1 VIDIFSQYGN
11 TREQASRSNR
21 TASVGGDE
29 LPHGLSGKQYSE
41 MERRFASLDPQ
52 IVSSGSPRSA
62 MGDMLDGLLPDGASW
77 TRGAKAGMP
86 RQAAG
91 NNLGQGQDYGNAY
104 LTNER
109 PYQPE
114 FESPDRQQY
123 PVHRILAN
131 RYWRL
136 FYKLDPVIGTAVD
149 MFAEL
154 PWSDFQLSG
163 DGVDGEIRDTLETM
177 CQETR
182 LRSLLPYFVREFLV
196 VGEACPHLFYDDDKG
211 MWSHIALMNPDQLDV
226 IYAPFIKMDPI
237 VEFVPDDRLRE
248 VLSSNNEMLRHV
260 RDTMPPELVS
270 KLVSRQH
277 IPLAPTNFTL
287 LARKLHPYDVR
298 GTSIISRMWRIL
310 MLEDAIFNATIQTA
324 RRHAGPIKVAKL
336 GDPATG
342 WIPGPEQEKRLLQL
356 LAECELDVNAWLV
369 YHYGINFELVGTT
382 ERVMMID
389 RQWDVIERVKLVA
402 LGINK
407 SFLHG
412 EVTYASAASG
422 LTIFLQR
429 LRAMREYFENSW
441 LYPKFFLPVSQM
453 NGWIKPTEA
462 ELSGRLRIRRSQQEV
477 LEDHRYIM
485 PRIEWDRSL
494 DPSVDGEMISAAQ
507 SLETL
512 GVKFSK
518 TTLFSMAN
526 RAYEDELRQRAADA
540 AMEKKLAAEDP
551 EVAQLLEEEKAMGA
565 AGGGPGGPSMPGGGP
580 PMPGIPP
587 ESMGLEPPGGEGLPP
602 PPPGE
607 GGLPPPGGAE
617 QGGDLGLPAA
627 SSDES
632 RKPTDKTSTEPDD
645 KARTRNLNSSI
656 WDSDGKYGE
665 WRQNEVSDL
674 VDLFKDFNPRDVKQ
688 VDDSL
693 WVELLVEPEAKE
705 ALAAQDARGLWDATE
720 QWLIQQGYPT
730 KQILDLEDVLKAE
743 GALKDEFRYF
753 RGQLD
758 ELEKQVAVNT
768 DDPDFLI
775 GAP

>member
-1 VIDIFSQYGN
+1 MIDIFSQYGN
-11 TREQASRSNR
+11 TREQASRSDRTTR
-21 TASVGGDE
+21 TAATGAGSE
-29 LPHGLSGKQYSE
+29 LPHGLSANQLGE

-77 TRGAKAGMP
+77 TRGAKAGTP
-86 RQAAG
+86 HKA

-154 PWSDFQLSG
+154 PWSDFSLSG
-163 DGVDGEIRDTLETM
+163 DGVDGEVRDTLETM

-211 MWSHIALMNPDQLDV
+211 MWSHIAMMNPDQLDV

-298 GTSIISRMWRIL
+298 GTSIVSRMWRIL

-356 LAECELDVNAWLV
+356 LAEAELDVNAWLV

-441 LYPKFFLPVSQM
+441 LYPKFFLPVAQM
-453 NGWIKPTEA
+453 NGWIKPTQA
-462 ELSGRLRIRRSQQEV
+462 ELSGRVRVRRSHQEL

-485 PRIEWDRSL
+485 PKIEWDRSL

-507 SLETL
+507 SLEQL

-526 RAYEDELRQRAADA
+526 RSYEDELRQRGADA
-540 AMEKKLAAEDP
+540 AMEKTLAGEDP
-551 EVAQLLEEEKAMGA
+551 EVAQLLEEEKATGGME
-565 AGGGPGGPSMPGGGP
+565 GGPGGAPPMMGGGGL
-580 PMPGIPP
+580 PGIPP
-587 ESMGLEPPGGEGLPP
+587 DSMGLEPPGDIGF
-602 PPPGE
+602 
-607 GGLPPPGGAE
+607 PPGGDDL
-617 QGGDLGLPAA
+617 GGGPPGPEEDLGLPAA
-627 SSDES
+627 AAGADES
-632 RKPTDKTSTEPDD
+632 RKPTDKTSDEPDD
-645 KARTRNLNSSI
+645 KARARNLGSSI

-665 WRQNEVSDL
+665 WRQNEVAGL
-674 VDLFKDFNPRDVKQ
+674 VDLFKDFEPRAVKQ

-693 WVELLVEPEAKE
+693 WVELLVEPEAKD
-705 ALAAQDARGLWDATE
+705 AIAAQDARGLWDATE
-720 QWLIQQGYPT
+720 EWLVRTGYPT
-730 KQILDLEDVLKAE
+730 AQILQLEDVLKAE

-758 ELEKQVAVNT
+758 ELENQLAVNT
-768 DDPDFLI
+768 EDPDFLI